1 MKCPNCGTPVS
12 QFAAGCAICGEDLVA
27 ARERRERRRR
37 AMSVPASGNLTH
49 ISGQDALIAGLMLVV
64 AIGAPLLG
72 GVLAGLFAYQ
82 ANSEGN
88 IARRNLCLIAVAVA
102 ITEIV
107 LISLSPGTYV
117 RVFSPAL

>member
-1 MKCPNCGTPVS
+1 MKCPNCGTPAS
-12 QFAAGCAICGEDLVA
+12 QFADGCAICGEDLVA

-37 AMSVPASGNLTH
+37 ALSVPASGRLPH

-64 AIGAPLLG
+64 AIGAPLVG

-102 ITEIV
+102 IIEIV

-117 RVFSPAL
+117 RALSPAL

>member
-1 MKCPNCGTPVS
+1 MNCPNCGTPVG

-27 ARERRERRRR
+27 VRERRQRRRQ
-37 AMSVPASGNLTH
+37 ALSVPGSGRLPH
-49 ISGQDALIAGLMLVV
+49 VSGQDALIAGLMLVV

-88 IARRNLCLIAVAVA
+88 IVRRSLCLVAVAVA
-102 ITEIV
+102 IIEIA
-107 LISLSPGTYV
+107 LLSLAPGSYV
-117 RVFSPAL
+117 RVFSPVL